1 MHSTQRWLSQ
11 DTVLLAGHN
20 LPGTSRKSWPTPAGC
35 NLGNYPVRGSEPSS
49 VALVLVVV
57 LVQANPLMP
66 FIMEGA
72 GTSEMH
78 AEYNAS
84 WLISGQNNI
93 KLKQIEHK
101 KHSRIRQTPQRGAE
115 RKGGEGAACG

>member
-20 LPGTSRKSWPTPAGC
+20 LRGTGRKSWPTPAGC

-49 VALVLVVV
+49 VAVALVLV

-101 KHSRIRQTPQRGAE
+101 KHSRIRQTPQ
-115 RKGGEGAACG
+115 